1 MVTNSSAYMK
11 EYYHKNKETYRQKYN
26 KDYFCDVCNCTMK
39 MKHRSRHLKTTKHA
53 DNAEKVQNTEGQ
65 VLNNVKHQIK
75 ELLAAVQCL
84 EIKSASG

>member
-1 MVTNSSAYMK
+1 MVTNSSSYMK

-39 MKHRSRHLKTTKHA
+39 MKHRSRHLKTMKHA
-53 DNAEKVQNTEGQ
+53 HYAEKVHNTEGQ
-65 VLNNVKHQIK
+65 VLNNVKQQIK

-84 EIKSASG
+84 EAKIAS